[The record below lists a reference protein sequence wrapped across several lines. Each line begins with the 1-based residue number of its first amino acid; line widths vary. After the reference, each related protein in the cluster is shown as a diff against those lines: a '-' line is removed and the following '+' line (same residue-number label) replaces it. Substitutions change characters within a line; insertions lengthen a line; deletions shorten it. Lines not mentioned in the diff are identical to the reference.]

1 MFVCFPSRRTFYKE
15 MACMHINLCRSSCN
29 RRSRDEIED
38 SSCFF
43 GNAFLFF
50 LINILHFMSQS
61 CHYRNKDQHERLTG
75 ELIEKNKG
83 NGVTLSINTKRDLNL
98 QLLLG
103 KERRITKQSST
114 EFAFGVHCNVAMIL
128 Y

>member
-1 MFVCFPSRRTFYKE
+1 
-15 MACMHINLCRSSCN
+15 
-29 RRSRDEIED
+29 
-38 SSCFF
+38 
-43 GNAFLFF
+43 
-50 LINILHFMSQS
+50 MSQS
-61 CHYRNKDQHERLTG
+61 CHFRNKDQHERLTG

-83 NGVTLSINTKRDLNL
+83 NGVTLLINIKRDLNL

-103 KERRITKQSST
+103 KERITKNSST